1 MLVTNQRG
9 RLDSNPCLS
18 YIPEALTR
26 SLTTYKV
33 FLQMFS
39 YLSLTTPRDK
49 RFLTPNLINI
59 RFKTKRFVFPLEERN
74 PKSAS
79 GS

>member
-1 MLVTNQRG
+1 MLAVHSGSTHTEPNHLQ
-9 RLDSNPCLS
+9 SVSAN
-18 YIPEALTR
+18 
-26 SLTTYKV
+26 V
-33 FLQMFS
+33 FLPK
-39 YLSLTTPRDK
+39 LTPRDK